1 MAAAIADLL
10 AALKAWQSAIQQF
23 KQQGKSRRIFLL
35 ATVTVMRKTS

>member
-23 KQQGKSRRIFLL
+23 KQQGKSWEDIFARYRRSDEEN
-35 ATVTVMRKTS
+35 V